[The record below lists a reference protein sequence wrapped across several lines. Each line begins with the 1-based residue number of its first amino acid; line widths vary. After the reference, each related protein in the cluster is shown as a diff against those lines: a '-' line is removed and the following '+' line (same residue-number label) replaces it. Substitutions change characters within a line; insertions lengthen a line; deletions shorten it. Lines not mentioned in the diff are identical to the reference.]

1 MSHDTHHHTHEDDPV
16 RQTRK
21 DFFVA
26 VAQIWLAAWLI
37 GLGMMSYAGR

>member
-1 MSHDTHHHTHEDDPV
+1 MIHDTQNSEERDHV

-21 DFFVA
+21 DFFVV

-37 GLGMMSYAGR
+37 GLGVMSYAGR

>member
-1 MSHDTHHHTHEDDPV
+1 MIYETHDQHEQDPV

-37 GLGMMSYAGR
+37 GLGVMAYASR